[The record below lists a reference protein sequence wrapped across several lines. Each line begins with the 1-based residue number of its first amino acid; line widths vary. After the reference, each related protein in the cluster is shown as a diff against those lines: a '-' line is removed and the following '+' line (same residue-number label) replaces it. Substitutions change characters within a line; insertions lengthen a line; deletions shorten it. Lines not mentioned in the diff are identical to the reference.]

1 MEKKQLIQLMT
12 EQQLIVPSLL
22 LERYKDLGLTDTE
35 CMLVIHLHQFISKG
49 NTFPTP
55 DDLSAKMTLNATECS
70 SMLRALVQKGVIQMV
85 QTKTNNLFTE
95 IYSLEPLWEK
105 CIDSLQEAQQ
115 DEDRDQQ
122 EMDLYTVFEKEFG
135 RPLSPIECETL
146 AMWLDDDHHEA
157 LMVKAALREA
167 VISGKLNFRYI
178 DRILFDWKKQ
188 GVKTLD
194 QAKVHSEKV
203 RGRFQTPSASARQ
216 KTVQSVPQ
224 MPLYNWLDQS

>member
-12 EQQLIVPSLL
+12 KQQLIVPSLL
-22 LERYKDLGLTDTE
+22 MDQYAALGLTDTE
-35 CMLVIHLHQFISKG
+35 CMLLIHVHHFISKG

-55 DDLSAKMTLNATECS
+55 DDLAEKMTLTATECS
-70 SMLRALVQKGVIQMV
+70 SMLRSLVQKGIIQMV
-85 QTKTNNLFTE
+85 QAKTNNLFTE
-95 IYSLEPLWEK
+95 IYSLEPLWQK
-105 CIDSLQEAQQ
+105 CIEMLEADQID
-115 DEDRDQQ
+115 DERGQQ
-122 EMDLYTVFEKEFG
+122 ETDLYTVFEKEFG

-146 AMWLDDDHHEA
+146 AMWLDDDHHKA
-157 LMVKAALREA
+157 LIIKAALREA

-188 GVKTLD
+188 GIKTLD
-194 QAKVHSEKV
+194 QAKIHSEKV
-203 RGRFQTPSASARQ
+203 RGRFSSTTAASKQ